1 MRGRDWVWRRG
12 REIVREHGGEG
23 TALAFLGRFLSSLV
37 AVALSFRREAV
48 ACARGTSIVFKDNKP
63 QRSTGPGLVA
73 INGGTA
79 LEFVSVGDPNCNEN
93 GPGGR
98 GMWGEE
104 QTRKG

>member
-12 REIVREHGGEG
+12 REIVGEHGGKG
-23 TALAFLGRFLSSLV
+23 TALALLGRFIPSLV
-37 AVALSFRREAV
+37 AVALSLGCEAV
-48 ACARGTSIVFKDNKP
+48 ASGRRTGVVFKDNKP

-73 INGGTA
+73 IDGGAT
-79 LEFVSVGDPNCNEN
+79 LEFVRVGDPNGNEN

-104 QTRKG
+104 QTRKD